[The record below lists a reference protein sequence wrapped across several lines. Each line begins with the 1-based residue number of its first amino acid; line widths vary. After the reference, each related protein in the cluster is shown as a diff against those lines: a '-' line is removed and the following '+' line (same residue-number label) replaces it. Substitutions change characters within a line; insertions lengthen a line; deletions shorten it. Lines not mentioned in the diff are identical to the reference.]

1 MSRMRQGINLSRGSD
16 YMQMVVVVV
25 KTMQRRK
32 TGGVVLAGALKMS
45 RVIRRIIAFL
55 GKEAGLIAANKK
67 NRNELALLISDI
79 QFANIVRPQ
88 EHH

>member
-1 MSRMRQGINLSRGSD
+1 MSRMRQRIKLSRGSD

-45 RVIRRIIAFL
+45 RVIKRIIAFL
-55 GKEAGLIAANKK
+55 GKEAGLTAHLSPTVSETCGENCDK
-67 NRNELALLISDI
+67 LVLYY
-79 QFANIVRPQ
+79 
-88 EHH
+88 

>member
-1 MSRMRQGINLSRGSD
+1 
-16 YMQMVVVVV
+16 MQMVVVVV

-79 QFANIVRPQ
+79 QIANIVRPQ